1 MKKVISDSYQSEID
15 IIGLLTDKY
24 NGFTRA
30 ERKVADFI
38 YSNKME
44 PLYMSISNL
53 SESCGVADATITRFC
68 RSLGFLGF
76 NEFKLSLAKSIAAAS
91 AVNKYSMYGETDPTD
106 SLGDLMKKV
115 YMDTMEGI
123 SKTLEGLNEAAVS
136 KAVDMLISADNV
148 FCMGQGGSAPIAMD
162 AYSRFLSVSPKFHWV
177 VDSHLQSMTTSL
189 LSPKDLLLYFS
200 YSGATKDIMDVF
212 KVAKQSGAR
221 IVLLTRF
228 EKSPAS
234 YLADQILLCLVNEGP
249 LQAGSVVVKQA
260 FLFII
265 NVLFNEYCRRNE
277 EESARKIEV
286 SAKSIVCKHL

>member
-1 MKKVISDSYQSEID
+1 MKKINADSYQNDID
-15 IIGLLTDKY
+15 VITLLTEKY
-24 NGFTRA
+24 NGFTKA

-76 NEFKLSLAKSIAAAS
+76 NEFKLSLAKSLAAS
-91 AVNKYSMYGETDPTD
+91 AVNKYNMYGEVAPAD
-106 SLGDLMKKV
+106 SLGDLIKKIYV
-115 YMDTMEGI
+115 DTMEGL
-123 SKTLEGLNEAAVS
+123 SKTLDGLNETAVS
-136 KAVDMLISADNV
+136 ETVDMLFEAENV
-148 FCMGQGGSAPIAMD
+148 FCMGQGGSAAIAMD
-162 AYSRFLSVSPKFHWV
+162 AYSRFLAVSPKFHWV
-177 VDSHLQSMTTSL
+177 IESHLQAMTTSL
-189 LSPKDLLLYFS
+189 LTSKDLLLYFS
-200 YSGATKDIMDVF
+200 YSGATTDIMDVF
-212 KVAKQSGAR
+212 KIAAQSGAK

-234 YLADQILLCLVNEGP
+234 SLADKILLCMVNEGP
-249 LQAGSVVVKQA
+249 LQAGSIAVKQS

-265 NVLFNEYCRRNE
+265 DVLFHEYCRRNE
-277 EESARKIEV
+277 EVNTRKREV